1 METHYAILRFGKVK
15 TISALEKIER
25 HNERTLV
32 NAPLN
37 VDRKRVTDNLFIDGD
52 RSIPLRERVTN
63 RIGKQRVR
71 KNAVL
76 AIEVFAGY
84 SPGVCVNIDAWKTDT
99 MHYIYDQFGREN
111 VVSAVLHMDEKT
123 PHIQAVIVPIDR
135 KGKLNCRSYLGGAVK
150 MIALQDDY
158 AKRMYTHGLARG
170 EHGTRRKHVP
180 QKVIYTSQNILENR
194 LDKISTSAKDAIA
207 NTPIPEFSM
216 AHVLSARKRGDWLSD
231 MRQTLQAATESATQ
245 SVKDEMAAGI
255 QNMAIA
261 AATQQALHRISEEH
275 RRLEREYHQTAAK
288 AKEYATQLRDIPL
301 ADVLGGMGYVIR
313 QEGSSMLCDTTQG
326 KIGIQGVKWYNY
338 HEQHG
343 GGGAID
349 LVMHIEQCDY
359 ATALRHLAQTH
370 GQNTL
375 GSIVADALKV
385 GSRVLKD
392 TPRAS
397 FQDLLARYALRDD
410 AAWARARDYLLG
422 RGIPASQSD
431 AMHRQGL
438 LWATHR
444 GGVAF
449 AHRGLANDEVC
460 GATIRGISTHFKQT
474 IGNRKSAYF
483 HFGDPIR
490 EATKLYI
497 AESPIDAL
505 SLHEIIPTKG
515 AAYLSTAGAPDK
527 DLCAHMPPTPE
538 WILAFDA
545 DEAGARFRKQLQAA
559 AKKLERRCQTMIPT
573 LGKDWNEE
581 LMCRRESSSQSA
593 LPHETNISL
602 NSMTNNQSIKYRS

>member
-1 METHYAILRFGKVK
+1 
-15 TISALEKIER
+15 
-25 HNERTLV
+25 
-32 NAPLN
+32 
-37 VDRKRVTDNLFIDGD
+37 
-52 RSIPLRERVTN
+52 
-63 RIGKQRVR
+63 
-71 KNAVL
+71 
-76 AIEVFAGY
+76 
-84 SPGVCVNIDAWKTDT
+84 
-99 MHYIYDQFGREN
+99 
-111 VVSAVLHMDEKT
+111 
-123 PHIQAVIVPIDR
+123 
-135 KGKLNCRSYLGGAVK
+135 
-150 MIALQDDY
+150 
-158 AKRMYTHGLARG
+158 
-170 EHGTRRKHVP
+170 
-180 QKVIYTSQNILENR
+180 
-194 LDKISTSAKDAIA
+194 
-207 NTPIPEFSM
+207 
-216 AHVLSARKRGDWLSD
+216 

-349 LVMHIEQCDY
+349 LVMHLEQCDY
-359 ATALRHLAQTH
+359 ATALKYLAQTH
-370 GQNTL
+370 GQHTL

-385 GSRVLKD
+385 GNRIVND

-397 FQDLLARYALRDD
+397 FRDLLTRYAQRDD
-410 AAWARARDYLLG
+410 AAWPRARDYLLG
-422 RGIPASQSD
+422 RGIPAAQSD
-431 AMHRQGL
+431 ALHHQGL

-449 AHRGLANDEVC
+449 AHRSLASDEVC
-460 GATIRGISTHFKQT
+460 GATIRGISNQFKQT
-474 IGNRKSAYF
+474 IGNRKSAHF
-483 HFGDPIR
+483 HFGYPVQQ
-490 EATKLYI
+490 ATKLYI

-505 SLHEIIPTKG
+505 SLAEIMPTKG

-527 DLCAHMPPTPE
+527 DLCDHIPPTPE
-538 WILAFDA
+538 WILAFDS
-545 DEAGARFRKQLQAA
+545 DEAGARFRNQLQAA
-559 AKKLERRCQTMIPT
+559 AKKLGRRCQTMIPT
-573 LGKDWNEE
+573 LGKDWNDE
-581 LMCRRESSSQSA
+581 LMCRGSNNMTA

>member
-1 METHYAILRFGKVK
+1 MV
-15 TISALEKIER
+15 
-25 HNERTLV
+25 
-32 NAPLN
+32 
-37 VDRKRVTDNLFIDGD
+37 
-52 RSIPLRERVTN
+52 
-63 RIGKQRVR
+63 
-71 KNAVL
+71 
-76 AIEVFAGY
+76 
-84 SPGVCVNIDAWKTDT
+84 
-99 MHYIYDQFGREN
+99 
-111 VVSAVLHMDEKT
+111 
-123 PHIQAVIVPIDR
+123 
-135 KGKLNCRSYLGGAVK
+135 
-150 MIALQDDY
+150 
-158 AKRMYTHGLARG
+158 
-170 EHGTRRKHVP
+170 
-180 QKVIYTSQNILENR
+180 
-194 LDKISTSAKDAIA
+194 
-207 NTPIPEFSM
+207 
-216 AHVLSARKRGDWLSD
+216 
-231 MRQTLQAATESATQ
+231 
-245 SVKDEMAAGI
+245 
-255 QNMAIA
+255 
-261 AATQQALHRISEEH
+261 
-275 RRLEREYHQTAAK
+275 
-288 AKEYATQLRDIPL
+288 
-301 ADVLGGMGYVIR
+301 
-313 QEGSSMLCDTTQG
+313 CDTAQG
-326 KIGIQGVKWYNY
+326 KIGIKGVKWFNY

-349 LVMHIEQCDY
+349 LIMHLEQCDY

-375 GSIVADALKV
+375 GSIAADALKV
-385 GSRVLKD
+385 GSRILKD

-490 EATKLYI
+490 EATKLFI
-497 AESPIDAL
+497 TESPIDAL
-505 SLHEIIPTKG
+505 SLHQIIPTKG

-545 DEAGARFRKQLQAA
+545 DEAGARFRNQLQAA
-559 AKKLERRCQTMIPT
+559 AKKLGRRCQTMTPT

-581 LMCRRESSSQSA
+581 LTCRESDNITS
-593 LPHETNISL
+593 LPYGQTLSL
-602 NSMTNNQSIKYRS
+602 NSMTNRQSTNTYHANQ

>member
-1 METHYAILRFGKVK
+1 MPTHYAILRFGKIK
-15 TISALEKIER
+15 TTSALAKIER

-37 VDRKRVTDNLFIDGD
+37 VDRKRVAENVLIDGD
-52 RSIPLRERVTN
+52 RSIPLHERISN
-63 RIGKQRVR
+63 RIGKQKIR

-76 AIEVFAGY
+76 AVEVFAGF
-84 SPGVCVNIDAWKTDT
+84 SPGASVNIDAWKADT
-99 MHYIYDQFGREN
+99 MHYIYDHFGRDN

-123 PHIQAVIVPIDR
+123 PHIQAVIVPIDT
-135 KGKLNCRSYLGGAVK
+135 KGKLNCRSYLGGADK
-150 MIALQDDY
+150 MIALQNDY
-158 AKRMYTHGLARG
+158 AMRMHKHGLARG
-170 EHGTRRKHVP
+170 EPGSRRKHVP
-180 QKVIYTSQNILENR
+180 QKVVYTSQNLLENR
-194 LDKISTSAKDAIA
+194 LYEISNSAKSAIA
-207 NTPIPEFSM
+207 NAPIPDISM
-216 AHVLSARKRGDWLSD
+216 AHVLSPSKRANWQSD
-231 MRQTLQAATESATQ
+231 LRQTLQAATESATQ
-245 SVKDEMAAGI
+245 SVTDEIAAST
-255 QNMAIA
+255 QNEAIA
-261 AATQQALHRISEEH
+261 AATQQALHRMSEEQ
-275 RRLEREYHQTAAK
+275 RRMESRYHQTAAK
-288 AKEYATQLRDIPL
+288 ANEYAARLRDIPL
-301 ADVLGGMGYVIR
+301 PDVLTGMGYLIR
-313 QEGSSMLCDTTQG
+313 QEGSSMVCDTAQG
-326 KIGIQGVKWYNY
+326 KIGIKGVKWFNY

-349 LVMHIEQCDY
+349 LVMHLEECDY
-359 ATALRHLAQTH
+359 ATALKHLAQTH
-370 GQNTL
+370 GGETI
-375 GSIVADALKV
+375 GAVVTDAVRV
-385 GSRVLKD
+385 GSRIVKD

-397 FQDLLARYALRDD
+397 FQDLLTRYAQRDD
-410 AAWARARDYLLG
+410 AAWSRARDYLTS

-431 AMHRQGL
+431 ALHIQGL
-438 LWATHR
+438 IWATHR

-449 AHRGLANDEVC
+449 AHRSLASDEVC
-460 GATIRGISTHFKQT
+460 GATIRGISTQFKQT

-538 WILAFDA
+538 WILAFDS
-545 DEAGARFRKQLQAA
+545 DEAGARFRNQLQAA
-559 AKKLERRCQTMIPT
+559 AKKLGRRCQTMIPT
-573 LGKDWNEE
+573 LGKDWNDE
-581 LMCRRESSSQSA
+581 LMCRGSNNMTA